1 MRKSFTWNYEKKEI
15 EARVIQMLERSII
28 SDDVIEVFG
37 RLGMKLPEISLLLE
51 EYLNEVRQ
59 LKRKTLH
66 WKC

>member
-37 RLGMKLPEISLLLE
+37 RLGIKLPEISLLLE
-51 EYLNEVRQ
+51 EYLDEVRQ

>member
-15 EARVIQMLERSII
+15 EARVIQILERSII

-37 RLGMKLPEISLLLE
+37 RLGIKLPEISLLLE
-51 EYLNEVRQ
+51 EYLDEVRQ

>member
-1 MRKSFTWNYEKKEI
+1 
-15 EARVIQMLERSII
+15 MLERSII

>member
-37 RLGMKLPEISLLLE
+37 RLGIKLPEISLLLE
-51 EYLNEVRQ
+51 EYLVEVR
-59 LKRKTLH
+59 
-66 WKC
+66 